1 MIETD
6 LNKQALDADL
16 KETWQI
22 NFTGSLDQARSKT
35 KFFVIEEIKE
45 TIWDFSQGTVRV
57 L

>member
-1 MIETD
+1 MVETD

-16 KETWQI
+16 KETRQI

-45 TIWDFSQGTVRV
+45 TI
-57 L
+57 